1 MKKFYSLL
9 AVVAMTTVMNAQ
21 ATVASSLYEE
31 TFGSFGSASTTFT
44 ASTMSSYDKTGTTT
58 LEEEDVT
65 SLTFAGANAM
75 YATSTAT
82 NMTSGHVWL
91 NKNTTGNFV
100 VSNIPIY
107 NATKIKVTF
116 SQAGVGNIDVYADF
130 GNGETKVGG
139 STAAGATIEIP
150 AFATAGTT
158 LNLKFQRQSNNNNLR
173 IDNIKVI
180 VTEIATMAV
189 VDATKTKANLVKNTI
204 VSNEL
209 IFGAAAK
216 VSVYNAAGQVVKT
229 AEVAENSKLDVSAL
243 AKGTY
248 IVAGVVNGQTV
259 SQKIIK
265 K

>member
-9 AVVAMTTVMNAQ
+9 AVVAMTAAVNAQ
-21 ATVASSLYEE
+21 SETITISGTNNTALANGVQGDVTYSWDKGSNSNPPKWFNSGSSARMYAKNTLTLTVPANNKITKVTLK
-31 TFGSFGSASTTFT
+31 GSAGGDYLDSVYSIDGG
-44 ASTMSSYDKTGTTT
+44 AALEAPKTGTVDYEILPSADGKT
-58 LEEEDVT
+58 LVFT
-65 SLTFAGANAM
+65 AGPTVSSGHSRIVSITVV
-75 YATSTAT
+75 YTST
-82 NMTSGHVWL
+82 L
-91 NKNTTGNFV
+91 
-100 VSNIPIY
+100 
-107 NATKIKVTF
+107 
-116 SQAGVGNIDVYADF
+116 
-130 GNGETKVGG
+130 
-139 STAAGATIEIP
+139 
-150 AFATAGTT
+150 
-158 LNLKFQRQSNNNNLR
+158 
-173 IDNIKVI
+173 
-180 VTEIATMAV
+180 AV